1 MLLIVVTLN
10 LLVLGAVQLAQT
22 LTFERWRSN
31 ARAVYEDYLGGI
43 LREAYGAEQR
53 APLATVRNLL
63 TLDPFRGV
71 FKDVMVSNGRSPQAP
86 GFVDLNPLGAALR
99 DHRTFPLQDVRE
111 GIQRAIRERALI
123 PVGDGY
129 CVPISSGERV
139 VAGAWF
145 APHLPPPPQLRLWVL
160 AASLVVGTLA
170 TVLFA
175 RWAID
180 RAVARPLR
188 DLAAAAARVGAGEPD
203 VSVPSL
209 PPSHELAALIADFNA
224 MARRVAGH
232 TQELDAA
239 VKRATEEAARKE
251 RALVLSGRLAAV
263 GTLAAGIA
271 HEINNPIGGMMNATR
286 RLLERPDLSE
296 RDRRY
301 LELIRE
307 GLERVGKI
315 ARRVLDFS
323 PRQVQAT
330 DFPIA
335 QAIDGARALL
345 DHRLAREGIEFTV
358 DLAPDLPPVHG
369 DPHEMQ
375 QVLLNVFLN
384 SCDVL
389 SGRSAPRRIAVTGR
403 LRGDQVE
410 IVVADNG
417 PGMPRAELQRVFDP
431 FFSA

>member
-1 MLLIVVTLN
+1 
-10 LLVLGAVQLAQT
+10 
-22 LTFERWRSN
+22 
-31 ARAVYEDYLGGI
+31 
-43 LREAYGAEQR
+43 
-53 APLATVRNLL
+53 
-63 TLDPFRGV
+63 
-71 FKDVMVSNGRSPQAP
+71 
-86 GFVDLNPLGAALR
+86 
-99 DHRTFPLQDVRE
+99 
-111 GIQRAIRERALI
+111 
-123 PVGDGY
+123 
-129 CVPISSGERV
+129 
-139 VAGAWF
+139 
-145 APHLPPPPQLRLWVL
+145 
-160 AASLVVGTLA
+160 
-170 TVLFA
+170 
-175 RWAID
+175 
-180 RAVARPLR
+180 
-188 DLAAAAARVGAGEPD
+188 
-203 VSVPSL
+203 
-209 PPSHELAALIADFNA
+209 
-224 MARRVAGH
+224 
-232 TQELDAA
+232 
-239 VKRATEEAARKE
+239 
-251 RALVLSGRLAAV
+251 
-263 GTLAAGIA
+263 TLAAGIA